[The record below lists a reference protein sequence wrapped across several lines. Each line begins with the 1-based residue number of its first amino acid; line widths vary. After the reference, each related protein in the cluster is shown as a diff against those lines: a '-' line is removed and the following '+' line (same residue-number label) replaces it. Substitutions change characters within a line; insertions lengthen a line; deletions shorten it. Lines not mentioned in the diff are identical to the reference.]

1 MQLDDYAVS
10 LISRAT
16 HRAFDRFRFLTP
28 LLSFAQIWIYPC
40 LPYADVYR

>member
-1 MQLDDYAVS
+1 MQLDDNAVS

-16 HRAFDRFRFLTP
+16 HRAFNRFRFLSP
-28 LLSFAQIWIYPC
+28 PLSFAQIWIYPY